1 MRQNTTASHIYFF
14 YRSYIIQQYSP
25 NDNSYCQFAYFSLL
39 RGIMQTLAA
48 WWGAGKGGGAGERS
62 FCIQRPTC
70 PFWPGKDP
78 AGRGGQR
85 GSRFFQNKG
94 NFKPI
99 QSHWDEKHSPLSPHS
114 ALTIAM
120 LKSTA
125 PNLRTRDGNLL
136 ILEPP
141 PPIQPPHSFFVLHCR
156 IVTLS
161 CIRGLECWL

>member
-62 FCIQRPTC
+62 FCSDQRALSGQARTP
-70 PFWPGKDP
+70 
-78 AGRGGQR
+78 RGGGTAGEPLLSKQR
-85 GSRFFQNKG
+85 KFQTNSEPLRRETLA
-94 NFKPI
+94 FVT
-99 QSHWDEKHSPLSPHS
+99 SPCAHNCYAKINRS
-114 ALTIAM
+114 
-120 LKSTA
+120 
-125 PNLRTRDGNLL
+125 
-136 ILEPP
+136 EPENAGWEPLDIGTP